1 MVKGPSDLDNNQAK
15 WNERQSFVNFY
26 RQAGFR
32 LEGYAPYQNFT
43 STGGTRKGLWAILA
57 LDF

>member
-32 LEGYAPYQNFT
+32 LEGYAP
-43 STGGTRKGLWAILA
+43 TGGMRNGLWAILA
-57 LDF
+57 LDL